1 MRTFLVGMLIY
12 RSLITNW

>member
-1 MRTFLVGMLIY
+1 MLIY